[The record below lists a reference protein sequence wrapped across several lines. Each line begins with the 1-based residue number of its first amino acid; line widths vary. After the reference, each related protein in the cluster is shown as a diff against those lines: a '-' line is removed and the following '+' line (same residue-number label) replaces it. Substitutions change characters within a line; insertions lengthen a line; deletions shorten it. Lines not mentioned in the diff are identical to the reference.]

1 MYALIRRF
9 LDKNPDWKGEILDVG
24 AGTGDLLVSLDSKRF
39 KKHAVDISDTAFK
52 ILKKNK
58 KLQSKNARYKN
69 KLKPGM
75 LIEIGVLNN
84 NYYYK
89 CDETIYFGFE

>member
-1 MYALIRRF
+1 VLYNIQQIKIKCKF
-9 LDKNPDWKGEILDVG
+9 YY
-24 AGTGDLLVSLDSKRF
+24 S
-39 KKHAVDISDTAFK
+39 K

-58 KLQSKNARYKN
+58 KLQSKNARYNN